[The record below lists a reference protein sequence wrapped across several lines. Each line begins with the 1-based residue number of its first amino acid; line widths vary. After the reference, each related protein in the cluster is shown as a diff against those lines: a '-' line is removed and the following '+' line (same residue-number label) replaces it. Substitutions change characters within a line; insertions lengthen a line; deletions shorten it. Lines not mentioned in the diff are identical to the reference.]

1 MTSFLSTERIAI
13 QALQE
18 HTTHAVRLLAEHYGF
33 DADEALTKV
42 GLAPRPLPSLVAPV
56 TADDPVLVITLQE
69 TPTDSYGNNN
79 MQEQPMPSPSND
91 DDKPSKKQMAAN
103 QKKLGSRKQA
113 LQKRLAVKES
123 KEAQKTA
130 VKIMKA
136 ALKAL
141 KAFDKD
147 AAKAVKEATRTHKRF
162 LKEAEQAAHKTTRAA
177 LKALKGFTKQAQK
190 SAKAKSPKKSPLRQK
205 TQSEATATAVTGC
218 DLPCMSNGDTSTPK
232 PRTACVFPFIY
243 QGKTYAT
250 WDDARAAMPTT
261 TIWRPH
267 TPTR

>member
-1 MTSFLSTERIAI
+1 M
-13 QALQE
+13 QALHE
-18 HTTHAVRLLAEHYGF
+18 HTTHAIRILSEHYGF

-56 TADDPVLVITLQE
+56 TADDPVLVIARQAALWNE
-69 TPTDSYGNNN
+69 NYENSRMNS
-79 MQEQPMPSPSND
+79 QPMRSPSND
-91 DDKPSKKQMAAN
+91 EDVAPTDKPSEKQMAAN

-147 AAKAVKEATRTHKRF
+147 AAKAVKEATRTHKRL

-190 SAKAKSPKKSPLRQK
+190 SAKAKSPKKSPLRQQ
-205 TQSEATATAVTGC
+205 TPTEATATAVTGC

-261 TIWRPH
+261 TIWRTH

>member
-1 MTSFLSTERIAI
+1 MTSFLSTERIAM
-13 QALQE
+13 QALHE
-18 HTTHAVRLLAEHYGF
+18 HTTHAIRILSEHYGF

-56 TADDPVLVITLQE
+56 TADDPVLVITLQD
-69 TPTDSYGNNN
+69 TLTISNNN

-190 SAKAKSPKKSPLRQK
+190 SAKAKSPKKSPLKQQ
-205 TQSEATATAVTGC
+205 TPTEATATAVTGFEY
-218 DLPCMSNGDTSTPK
+218 G
-232 PRTACVFPFIY
+232 VF
-243 QGKTYAT
+243 

-267 TPTR
+267 GPTR

>member
-56 TADDPVLVITLQE
+56 TADDPV
-69 TPTDSYGNNN
+69 PTIALR
-79 MQEQPMPSPSND
+79 EPPSPSND
-91 DDKPSKKQMAAN
+91 QDAPGTDKPSKKQMAAN
-103 QKKLGSRKQA
+103 QKKLSSRKQA

-130 VKIMKA
+130 VKIMKG

-190 SAKAKSPKKSPLRQK
+190 SAKAKSPKKSPLKQQ
-205 TQSEATATAVTGC
+205 TPTEATATAVTGFEY
-218 DLPCMSNGDTSTPK
+218 G
-232 PRTACVFPFIY
+232 VF
-243 QGKTYAT
+243 

-267 TPTR
+267 GPTR